1 MQNPSAQIQT
11 FYCRKNIIGGSKI
24 LDVLEN
30 WSSNT
35 INFIDLSRNKLN
47 EKNSK
52 VLLEYARN
60 NIAIEQIILTDNVL
74 VNA

>member
-1 MQNPSAQIQT
+1 M
-11 FYCRKNIIGGSKI
+11 IGGSKI
-24 LDVLEN
+24 LDVLKN

-35 INFIDLSRNKLN
+35 INFIDLSCNKLN